1 MTATDSPTVAPPL
14 AQPPLVSVVVAV
26 FNGVTDIETTLT
38 SALSQDHPA
47 IELIVIDGG
56 STDGTQEKVQAFGDR
71 IACFVSERD
80 RGIADA
86 WNKGLARCRGEYVA
100 LLNCGDRWPAGFVS
114 AHLKQL
120 GGRRDVIQYGTT
132 YMTDHGVVVGRV
144 DRAFDPARLPD
155 GFGFIHT
162 SVLTSKAVYDRV
174 GLFDVNKRIAID
186 SDWMLRALK
195 LGISLEQAPVHN
207 FMATGG
213 VSSRHWLR
221 GQREYL
227 DSLVAHGFLP
237 CITPALARRKWL
249 QSWYLRLGLPRVRVR
264 WKMQTALVFLA
275 ALNTYNRWMPSGRLR
290 RLALRLAGVR
300 LAPGAVVHQG
310 VRLMARGRLSVGE
323 GSVVNRGTLIDN
335 RSPVDIG
342 RHVSIAHDCRIY
354 TTGHD
359 HQAPDFGIRTAPV
372 VVEDHAVLYAG
383 AVLMPGVTVGR
394 GAVVLPFSVVTR
406 DVPPMAVVGGVPA
419 VPRGTRTG
427 ELNYRLDY
435 DYWFAT

>member
-1 MTATDSPTVAPPL
+1 MRSIPF
-14 AQPPLVSVVVAV
+14 VSVIVAV
-26 FNGVTDIETTLT
+26 FNGSNEIGDTLN
-38 SALSQDHPA
+38 SAVSQDHPNLE
-47 IELIVIDGG
+47 IIVIDGG
-56 STDGTQEKVQAFGDR
+56 STDGTQDKVRAFGDR
-71 IACFVSERD
+71 ISCFISERD
-80 RGIADA
+80 QGIADA
-86 WNKGLARCRGEYVA
+86 WNKGLARSRGEYVA
-100 LLNCGDRWPAGFVS
+100 LLNCGDRWPVDFVS
-114 AHLKQL
+114 RHLKHL
-120 GGRRDVIQYGTT
+120 AGRLDVIQYGTT
-132 YMTDHGVVVGRV
+132 YMTDDGVVVGRV

-162 SVLTSKAVYDRV
+162 SVMTSKAVYDRV
-174 GLFDVNKRIAID
+174 GPFDVNKRIAID
-186 SDWMLRALK
+186 SDWMLRALR
-195 LGISLEQAPVHN
+195 LGIALEKVSVHN

-237 CITPALARRKWL
+237 CIPPALARRKWL
-249 QSWYLRLGLPRVRVR
+249 QSWYLRLGLPRFKARLT
-264 WKMQTALVFLA
+264 MQSALVLLA
-275 ALNTYNRWMPSGRLR
+275 ALNSFNRWMPSGRVR

-300 LAPGAVVHQG
+300 LAPGAVIHQG

-335 RSPVDIG
+335 RSAVTIG

-359 HQAPDFGIRTAPV
+359 HQAPDFGIRTEPV
-372 VVEDHAVLYAG
+372 QVEDHAVLYAG
-383 AVLMPGVTVGR
+383 AVVMPGVTLGR

-406 DVPPMAVVGGVPA
+406 DVPAMAVVGGVPA
-419 VPRGTRTG
+419 SQRGTRTG

>member
-1 MTATDSPTVAPPL
+1 MTATDSHTVAPAL
-14 AQPPLVSVVVAV
+14 AQHPLVSVIVAV
-26 FNGVTDIETTLT
+26 FNGVADIEDTLK
-38 SALSQDHPA
+38 SALAQDHPS
-47 IELIVIDGG
+47 IEIIVIDGG
-56 STDGTQEKVQAFGDR
+56 STDGTQEKVRTFGDR
-71 IACFVSERD
+71 IASFVSERD

-100 LLNCGDRWPAGFVS
+100 LLNCGDRWPTDFVS
-114 AHLKQL
+114 AHLEHL
-120 GGRRDVIQYGTT
+120 AGRLDVIQYGTT
-132 YMTDHGVVVGRV
+132 FMTNGAVNTVRY
-144 DRAFDPARLPD
+144 DRDFDPEKLTD

-162 SVLTSKAVYDRV
+162 SILTSKSVYDRV
-174 GLFDVNKRIAID
+174 GPFDVNKRIAID
-186 SDWMLRALK
+186 TDWMLRALNA
-195 LGISLEQAPVHN
+195 GIRMERASVYN
-207 FMATGG
+207 FMAVGG
-213 VSSRHWLR
+213 ISSRQWLR
-221 GQREYL
+221 GQQEYME
-227 DSLVAHGFLP
+227 SLVAHGFLDKIP
-237 CITPALARRKWL
+237 FRLKFRKWL
-249 QSWYLRLGLPRVRVR
+249 QARYLRYGMPRLKAR
-264 WKMQTALVFLA
+264 WKKQAGLVFLA

-394 GAVVLPFSVVTR
+394 GAVVLPFSVVTG
-406 DVPPMAVVGGVPA
+406 DVPAMAVVGGVPA

-427 ELNYRLDY
+427 ELNYRLDH